1 MSFCLEVLKLVLQ
14 CAGALLV
21 TWLGV
26 RFALDRYKREKMWE
40 KHVNLYGDIISSYRK
55 LMAVLGRWRPHFSG
69 DYPMKDKERETLVV
83 RYQDERDRLFDALSL
98 GLVVLPKDQA
108 EEINKTL
115 GCLSRPVEES
125 ANHLEALDAELKALS
140 DGLLYIIPL
149 ARKAAGNKPYD

>member
-1 MSFCLEVLKLVLQ
+1 MNLCLEIVKIVLQ

-55 LMAVLGRWRPHFSG
+55 LMAVLGRWRPHFNG
-69 DYPMKDKERETLVV
+69 DYPVKENEREMLVT
-83 RYQDERDRLFDALSL
+83 RYKDERDRLFDALSL

-115 GCLSRPVEES
+115 GSLSRPVEDNEDPL
-125 ANHLEALDAELKALS
+125 AVLDAELKALS